1 MKQIFTYQNLLFF
14 IPLFIISSISLID
27 MYYIKELSDLY
38 QYHLVKELLWLLIGF
53 SLIIIIHYI
62 NLHQILKLSPYLY
75 YFSLLLLIL
84 VLFIGTNTNGS
95 SAWFKIGIFKIQPSE
110 IMKLSL
116 ILYLNYINNKSEVIY
131 LLRLVILTL
140 VPSILVFLEPDTG
153 AIIIY
158 GLILLSVIFSKNIK
172 KAIKITILIMLLI
185 CLGIFVF
192 LIIYQPAY
200 LIRILGSTFTY
211 RLNRIINLKNGYQ
224 IDNALTAIGSSRPFN
239 IMVTNPILYIPE
251 APTDFIFAFTV
262 GNLGFITGFILIIN
276 YFLITLFLINKKHL
290 IKNSLLTIF
299 LFQVIYNLGFNL
311 GMLPIMGIPLPF
323 LSYGGSNIIIYFM
336 MFAILFSKDGNSN
349 YNRKNNQG
357 YKGQHYSKALG

>member
-131 LLRLVILTL
+131 LLRLVI
-140 VPSILVFLEPDTG
+140 
-153 AIIIY
+153 
-158 GLILLSVIFSKNIK
+158 LSVIFSKNIK